1 MMDASRE
8 VEEVVP
14 LLSRMIVR
22 TAVAA
27 AVSALLLEVTP
38 RTASFG
44 GRPPAGGLFALLE
57 VGAVVGLMDELEMW
71 SFLGEG
77 SEELPRGA
85 EWRGRFDGGD
95 EESSPLNF
103 SHVTAPLLWRGP
115 VDRRV
120 VCCLQPS
127 PLGVRESERLRA
139 TEAERRDEPRERTRG
154 DRDRAGDREGRVSDR
169 DGASMDVDSVRFAL
183 DDSLVIAAGA
193 EPVVSLGGGSSPG
206 RASRVLV
213 SVVI

>member
-1 MMDASRE
+1 MMEASEE

-14 LLSRMIVR
+14 LLSRMTVK
-22 TAVAA
+22 TAI
-27 AVSALLLEVTP
+27 AVALLLKVTP
-38 RTASFG
+38 GAASFG
-44 GRPPAGGLFALLE
+44 AEPPEGGLLE
-57 VGAVVGLMDELEMW
+57 VAAVVGPLDELEMR

-77 SEELPRGA
+77 SEELSRGA

-183 DDSLVIAAGA
+183 DGSLVIAAGV